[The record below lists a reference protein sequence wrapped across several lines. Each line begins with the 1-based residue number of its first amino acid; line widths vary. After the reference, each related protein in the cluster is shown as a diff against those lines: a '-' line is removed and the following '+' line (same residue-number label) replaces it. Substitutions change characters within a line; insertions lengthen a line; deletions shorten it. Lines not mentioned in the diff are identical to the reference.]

1 MDMAN
6 ITLSPAEPRDFEDY
20 YAIRCGKSD
29 MFWMGYEK
37 PPVRDA
43 MERLFMG
50 RLGTSRLEQPGD
62 KRIYMIQA
70 DEKNVGFIQFSLGEE
85 GLEFGYSVL
94 DGQRGKGYGSAGMK
108 QAVVLAKE
116 YETCCFAHIRDDNIA
131 SITAMT
137 RAGLKP
143 TDDAVMKYFPQSGL
157 VGYRKYIL

>member
-6 ITLSPAEPRDFEDY
+6 VTLSPAEPQDFEDY

-37 PPVRDA
+37 PPVRDT
-43 MERLFMG
+43 MEQLFMC
-50 RLGTSRLEQPGD
+50 RLGTSRLERPGD

-70 DEKNVGFIQFSLGEE
+70 DGKNVGFIQFSLSGE

-94 DGQRGKGYGSAGMK
+94 DGERGKGYGSAGMK
-108 QAVVLAKE
+108 QAVVLARK
-116 YETCCFAHIRDDNIA
+116 YETRCFAHIRDDNIA

-137 RAGLKP
+137 RAGLRP
-143 TDDAVMKYFPQSGL
+143 TDDVIMKHYPQTGAVS
-157 VGYRKYIL
+157 YRKYVL

>member
-1 MDMAN
+1 MAN
-6 ITLSPAEPRDFEDY
+6 VIVSLARPQDFEDY
-20 YAIRCGKSD
+20 YAVRCGKSD
-29 MFWMGYEK
+29 IFWMGYDK
-37 PPVRDA
+37 PPARDA
-43 MERLFMG
+43 MEQLFMC
-50 RLGTSRLEQPGD
+50 RTGTNRFELPGD
-62 KRIYMIQA
+62 KRIYMIRA
-70 DEKNVGFIQFSLGEE
+70 DGKNVGFIQFTLSDE

-116 YETCCFAHIRDDNIA
+116 YENRCFAHIRDDNTA

-143 TDDAVMKYFPQSGL
+143 TDDVVMKYYPQTGT